1 MFIEHAGTVEPRM
14 FFDKKH
20 GKIWEGIM
28 AIADSGE
35 MNILSLIEELKTRGT
50 FEFIG
55 PVRLAEATGGTE
67 TPARTPI
74 FARILKE
81 KFQLREIIL
90 KVSEVKKHAQDE
102 DKKPQDLLVDLQ
114 GLAVNLAPPDTQ
126 QTVGDTVDNLMS
138 DLKATEEG
146 TFVPDGIRTGIT
158 AIDYHLSQGSLLN
171 GELMIISAPTSCGKS
186 QLALNIATKV
196 AIDDGKP
203 VAILS
208 LEMGRKQILRRMM
221 ATYSGIDLR
230 SPPYDMESLNYVAQ
244 KFKES
249 KLHTIHSV
257 KDMADLSS
265 RLRSLHEKEPLGLFV
280 LDYLQLMPIPTG
292 SERNKAAAIAEM
304 SHATKRLAM
313 EMDIPIVSLSQVN
326 REGAKRAGGLTV
338 HDLKES
344 GDIENDGDFIFLMWP
359 QGGDMSKCK
368 LNVPGKQVYELSYR
382 VGKNREGPK
391 DATGKIRFDGGTGKF
406 E

>member
-1 MFIEHAGTVEPRM
+1 
-14 FFDKKH
+14 
-20 GKIWEGIM
+20 
-28 AIADSGE
+28 
-35 MNILSLIEELKTRGT
+35 
-50 FEFIG
+50 
-55 PVRLAEATGGTE
+55 
-67 TPARTPI
+67 
-74 FARILKE
+74 
-81 KFQLREIIL
+81 
-90 KVSEVKKHAQDE
+90 
-102 DKKPQDLLVDLQ
+102 
-114 GLAVNLAPPDTQ
+114 
-126 QTVGDTVDNLMS
+126 
-138 DLKATEEG
+138 
-146 TFVPDGIRTGIT
+146 
-158 AIDYHLSQGSLLN
+158 
-171 GELMIISAPTSCGKS
+171 
-186 QLALNIATKV
+186 V